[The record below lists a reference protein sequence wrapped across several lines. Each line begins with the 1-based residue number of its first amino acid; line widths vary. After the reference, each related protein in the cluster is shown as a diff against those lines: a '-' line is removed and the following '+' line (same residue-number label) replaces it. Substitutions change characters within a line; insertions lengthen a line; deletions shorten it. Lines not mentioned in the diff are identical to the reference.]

1 MHNVVWGCA
10 EILPSIFPVSSDILD
25 SVDTGVT
32 IFLELIFTSGIIL
45 KETLKTKSVKI
56 Y

>member
-10 EILPSIFPVSSDILD
+10 EILPSISLFQDFSDLVDLEIL
-25 SVDTGVT
+25 
-32 IFLELIFTSGIIL
+32 IFLEQILTIGIIL
-45 KETLKTKSVKI
+45 NETAKRKSVKI